1 MIINDRYQ
9 IHDDFYNACDAICAA
24 FHNEGFLFL
33 TFIETGPAA
42 LKQVV
47 LTTCSD

>member
-9 IHDDFYNACDAICAA
+9 INDDIYNACDAICAA
-24 FHNEGFLFL
+24 FHNEGFLFS

-47 LTTCSD
+47 LTSD